1 MPFTRLFSAGDRGP
15 QCRMALSPPA
25 IARWGGPLQVRPSGR
40 RAGGIRSSVHE
51 CFFIG
56 ELLNLCPRVSEP
68 GEKKHSG
75 GRHEED
81 DGCPQS
87 RGGARDA
94 NTHGWYE
101 SRAAQGDRLDLA
113 IVDQTTGLCV
123 GEVVLNNWN
132 EDDDTCNFRILIGP
146 SGRNRGI
153 GSEATRMVLGRKR
166 AALKFD
172 GEYIDTIIMSILRS
186 DWAG

>member
-1 MPFTRLFSAGDRGP
+1 MTSAIFAAKPTITGGKSKLRPFTPADIEAMGPILADPEVLRLTG
-15 QCRMALSPPA
+15 
-25 IARWGGPLQVRPSGR
+25 
-40 RAGGIRSSVHE
+40 SVHTTADA
-51 CFFIG
+51 G
-56 ELLNLCPRVSEP
+56 SRPTLL
-68 GEKKHSG
+68 
-75 GRHEED
+75 
-81 DGCPQS
+81 
-87 RGGARDA
+87 DA

-186 DWAG
+186 DWADHRALPVARHLGSKDLSC